1 MLGDNMLKGA
11 ASFDTPPS
19 RRRLT
24 VSSEFP
30 ANIDQQFARP
40 SSQRV
45 ASSPRRMP
53 NPSHP
58 PQSHPPQSS
67 SQPTPARVMSE
78 EAAALSKLKGTNSQM
93 ADLLGKCIDVLE
105 IELFE
110 KREKMEHKE
119 EDANVDQ
126 YSPDEASLVSVL
138 AGIKHVRDVLS
149 GKQPSFDPS
158 VIPVNTPTTPT
169 TTTTTTAPSQPTPTT
184 PITGTAAPTTPTTAS
199 AAGVTTDTAS
209 TDDQPS
215 LKDWDVVDY
224 QEDDKQSILSS
235 QDPGTKPLPQLQPTK
250 SQEAHPEP
258 STLTNKATSESAPSS
273 SSARRT
279 AAPKENV
286 VYSIEDLLSD
296 PTLQK
301 EKASSTRSSK
311 FNWMLD
317 EQEND
322 KGDRPAHLFRPT
334 SSPRKRASVNFSNY
348 AKSPTSPSSGSAV
361 QTVDP
366 LGAKSTD

>member
-1 MLGDNMLKGA
+1 MLGDNMLNRA
-11 ASFDTPPS
+11 ASFDAPPS

-40 SSQRV
+40 SSQRL
-45 ASSPRRMP
+45 SNPRRMP
-53 NPSHP
+53 HTSHLP
-58 PQSHPPQSS
+58 PAP
-67 SQPTPARVMSE
+67 SQPTPPAERVMSE

-110 KREKMEHKE
+110 KREKMENKE
-119 EDANVDQ
+119 NIDQ

-158 VIPVNTPTTPT
+158 VIPSTTPVTTTPTTPT
-169 TTTTTTAPSQPTPTT
+169 A
-184 PITGTAAPTTPTTAS
+184 TGTAVPTTPTTAVT
-199 AAGVTTDTAS
+199 ATATAGGVTDTAS

-224 QEDDKQSILSS
+224 QEDDKQSIQSS
-235 QDPGTKPLPQLQPTK
+235 QDPGTKPLPQLQSIQ
-250 SQEAHPEP
+250 SQESHTEP
-258 STLTNKATSESAPSS
+258 LSSNKSASVSAPSS
-273 SSARRT
+273 SAARRT
-279 AAPKENV
+279 GAPKENV

-301 EKASSTRSSK
+301 ENTSPSKRNK

-317 EQEND
+317 EQEHD
-322 KGDRPAHLFRPT
+322 KDERPAHLFRPT
-334 SSPRKRASVNFSNY
+334 TSPRKRASVNFSNY
-348 AKSPTSPSSGSAV
+348 AKSPPSPSSGSAV